1 MKILITGGAGFIGSR
16 TAEQLVSAGHAVT
29 ALDSL
34 SPQIHGKN
42 AHESPTLRTADAVA
56 EVIKGDVR
64 ERQMMFDL
72 VPQFDAV
79 LHLAAETGT
88 GQSMYDVI
96 RYNDV
101 NVMGTAVLLEALVAN
116 PGRVRR
122 LVIASSRSV
131 FGEGAYACAA
141 HGTVYPGERDLSALR
156 AGRFEPVCPVCAES
170 VTAIATHEDA
180 RLAPASV
187 YAVTKLAQEQLML
200 AVGHARNRPTIALRY
215 QNVYGP
221 GQSLSNPYTGILSI
235 FSREMLAGR
244 PIEIFEDGLES
255 RDFVHVD
262 DVAKA
267 NVAALTAD
275 ITGVHIVNIGTGI
288 ATNVVDLVHA
298 LGHHL
303 NYCGTSHISGRF
315 RAGDIRHNF
324 ADISR
329 AEQLLGWKPAVDFQ
343 QGLVKFAA
351 WVRGA
356 LAEVGTPSSYATSL
370 QELEARGLIG
380 GKIQA

>member
-1 MKILITGGAGFIGSR
+1 MKILITGGAGFIGSK
-16 TAEQLVSAGHAVT
+16 TAERLAAAGHAVT
-29 ALDSL
+29 VFDSL
-34 SPQIHGKN
+34 SPQIHGDD
-42 AHESPTLRTADAVA
+42 ARESPTFRAASVVA

-64 ERQMMFDL
+64 DQQMMSDL
-72 VPQFDAV
+72 VSQFDAI

-101 NVMGTAVLLEALVAN
+101 NVMGTAILLEALVASR
-116 PGRVRR
+116 GQVRR

-131 FGEGAYACAA
+131 FGEGAYACAT

-156 AGRFEPVCPVCAES
+156 EGRFEPVCPVCKEPVA
-170 VTAIATHEDA
+170 AIATHEDA

-200 AVGHARNRPTIALRY
+200 AMGHARGIPTIALRY

-221 GQSLSNPYTGILSI
+221 GQSLNNPYTGILSI
-235 FSREMLAGR
+235 FSREMLDGR

-267 NVAALTAD
+267 NVAALTTD
-275 ITGVHIVNIGTGI
+275 ISGAHVVNIGTGI
-288 ATNVVDLVHA
+288 ATNVIDLVRA
-298 LGHHL
+298 LGRHL
-303 NYCGTSHISGRF
+303 DYRGTPRISGRF

-324 ADISR
+324 ADVSQAAR
-329 AEQLLGWKPAVDFQ
+329 LLGWEPTIGFE
-343 QGLVKFAA
+343 QGLAGFAA

-356 LAEVGTPSSYATSL
+356 LAEIRVSSSYATSL
-370 QELEARGLIG
+370 QELESRGLIG
-380 GKIQA
+380 GKV

>member
-16 TAEQLVSAGHAVT
+16 TAEQLAAAGHIVT
-29 ALDSL
+29 ALDTL
-34 SPQIHGKN
+34 SPQIHGDDAN
-42 AHESPTLRTADAVA
+42 GSPTFRAVSAVA

-64 ERQMMFDL
+64 DRHMMFDL
-72 VPQFDAV
+72 VPQFDAI

-101 NVMGTAVLLEALVAN
+101 NVMGTAILLEALVAD

-141 HGTVYPGERDLSALR
+141 HGTVYPGERDLAALKQ
-156 AGRFEPVCPVCAES
+156 GRFEPACPVCAEPL
-170 VTAIATHEDA
+170 TAIATHEDA
-180 RLAPASV
+180 PVDPASV

-200 AVGHARNRPTIALRY
+200 AMGHARGVPTIALRY

-221 GQSLSNPYTGILSI
+221 GQSLNNPYTGILSI

-267 NVAALTAD
+267 NVAALTTD
-275 ITGVHIVNIGTGI
+275 LSGVHVTNIGTGI
-288 ATNVVDLVHA
+288 ATNVIDLVHA
-298 LGHHL
+298 LARLLDYDGDPR
-303 NYCGTSHISGRF
+303 ISGRF

-329 AEQLLGWKPAVDFQ
+329 AAQLLGWTPMIGFDE
-343 QGLVKFAA
+343 GLAGFAA

-356 LAEVGTPSSYATSL
+356 LAETDGSSSYVASL
-370 QELEARGLIG
+370 QELETHGLIS
-380 GKIQA
+380 KAE